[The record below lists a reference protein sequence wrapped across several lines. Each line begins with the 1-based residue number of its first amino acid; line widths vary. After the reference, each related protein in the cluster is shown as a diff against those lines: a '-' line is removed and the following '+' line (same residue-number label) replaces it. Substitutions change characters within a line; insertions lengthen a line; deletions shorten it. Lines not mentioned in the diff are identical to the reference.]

1 MQLTWDGIRAERRAA
16 PKPARIPSGEW
27 PMYSSDKGLR
37 IQAERRAAPKPAR
50 LAMCERGCPREH
62 RRPLGGP
69 AKVFLGRVAP

>member
-37 IQAERRAAPKPAR
+37 IQAERRAAPKLAR
-50 LAMCERGCPREH
+50 QAMCERGCPREH
-62 RRPLGGP
+62 RRLPGG
-69 AKVFLGRVAP
+69 AGKVFLGRGAP

>member
-37 IQAERRAAPKPAR
+37 VRAERRAAPKLAR
-50 LAMCERGCPREH
+50 T
-62 RRPLGGP
+62 PLGGRSTYP
-69 AKVFLGRVAP
+69 SDGGPT

>member
-37 IQAERRAAPKPAR
+37 IRAERRAAPKPAR
-50 LAMCERGCPREH
+50 LAMCERGTPREH
-62 RRPLGGP
+62 RRPPGG
-69 AKVFLGRVAP
+69 